1 MPLPV
6 NVPKCWLSE
15 RRGRC
20 VLRGVGE
27 HTSAS
32 RLTSTKIGDWTIYAR
47 RVLDRWLDEL
57 AGRVPGSNG
66 VDLPPDTRE
75 EKFLEAN
82 PMLVKLR
89 YIDRRVDPSSGER
102 WYWHRRR
109 HKLTRLPND
118 LTERTVMAEPLNAAR
133 LKQAIPV
140 EGSEWPSAPTE
151 RQNESL

>member
-32 RLTSTKIGDWTIYAR
+32 RLTSTKIGDSTIYAR

-57 AGRVPGSNG
+57 AGRVPVGMAR
-66 VDLPPDTRE
+66 TH
-75 EKFLEAN
+75 KFG
-82 PMLVKLR
+82 
-89 YIDRRVDPSSGER
+89 DRNIYDRPVLD
-102 WYWHRRR
+102 
-109 HKLTRLPND
+109 
-118 LTERTVMAEPLNAAR
+118 RTCSD
-133 LKQAIPV
+133 
-140 EGSEWPSAPTE
+140 G
-151 RQNESL
+151 